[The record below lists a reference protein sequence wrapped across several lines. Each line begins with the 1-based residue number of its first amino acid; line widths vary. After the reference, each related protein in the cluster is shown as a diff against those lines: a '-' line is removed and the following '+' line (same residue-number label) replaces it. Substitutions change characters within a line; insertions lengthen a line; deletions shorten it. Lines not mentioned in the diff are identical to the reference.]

1 MLLDRFDSCVR
12 RAGARVVAWRC
23 HSLRDW
29 RKATHCS
36 RINFLELCTGH
47 ESVVMNI

>member
-1 MLLDRFDSCVR
+1 MLSDRFGSCVR
-12 RAGARVVAWRC
+12 RAGGREVAWRC

-36 RINFLELCTGH
+36 RINFLR
-47 ESVVMNI
+47 VVHGTRVRGD